1 MVVVKR
7 QNGIYTGVAA
17 DENKN
22 QVIIKISNTGKSKK
36 RNTMNRIN
44 LKSAHLLLILI
55 ILSTVFSCKKQ
66 TEGSFGPVK
75 YVDPN
80 IGGVALILQ
89 PARPTV
95 QLPNQP
101 VRMYPNRKDY
111 LDDQITSFPLSLISH
126 RNGQLFRLMPF
137 TGETAN
143 PVSAWDRQNETATP
157 YYYSVWLMD
166 YNTMLEFAPGA
177 KAGFFRMEFPKSSTP
192 KINFT
197 IANDGNFNVE
207 NGNSISGTESF
218 KGMNAFVYGEFDNKI
233 NSSEVLNGGKQLIL
247 SFSENGQHVN
257 FKYAISYIS
266 LGQAKKNLEDEIDA
280 WEFDKL
286 KENAHK
292 IWAENLGQIEVQG
305 GTEAQKRTFFTAL
318 YRTYERMVNITEDGK
333 YYSNYDGKVHEDA
346 QDFYIDD
353 WIWDTYLAHHPLR
366 ALLDPGLENDM
377 MNSYVRM
384 YGQSG
389 WLPQFCLLWGENPC
403 MNGFHSTIAFL
414 DDYRKGVLK
423 FDMEK
428 AYEGMKK
435 NALEGTMLPWRNGAA
450 CPLDSF
456 YHEHGYYPALHP
468 GEEETEPMVH
478 SFEKR
483 QAVAVTLGHSYDDW
497 ALAQL
502 AKDLGKTGDYQYF
515 SKISKNYQNLYWKE
529 KGFFM
534 PKDAS
539 GKWIDIDPKWAG
551 GMGGRDYYDENNGW
565 TYLWQ
570 VQHDVAGLMDLMGG
584 KKEFED
590 RLDQLFREDLGRS
603 KYANWAKFPDFTG
616 IVGQF
621 SMGNEPGFH
630 IPYLYNFTASPWKTQ
645 KRIRMLLDTWYP
657 DNIFGIPGDED
668 GGGMTAFVV
677 FSFMGVYPVVP
688 GLPLY
693 TIGSPVF
700 EKVTIHLDNGND
712 FKITTENYAENH
724 IYIQNA
730 WLNGKTLEGPWITHK
745 DIANGGEL
753 KLEMG
758 LRPNK
763 EWGRTEL
770 FYQLAVP
777 YLY

>member
-1 MVVVKR
+1 MKSIKR
-7 QNGIYTGVAA
+7 GFL
-17 DENKN
+17 
-22 QVIIKISNTGKSKK
+22 
-36 RNTMNRIN
+36 RIFS
-44 LKSAHLLLILI
+44 SAILLLTIASCTE
-55 ILSTVFSCKKQ
+55 STKEEFD
-66 TEGSFGPVK
+66 PVK

-80 IGGVALILQ
+80 IGGVGHILQ
-89 PARPTV
+89 PTRPTV

-101 VRMYPNRKDY
+101 IRMYPNREDY
-111 LDDQITSFPLSLISH
+111 LDDQITSFPLSMISH

-137 TGETAN
+137 TGETEN
-143 PVSAWDRQNETATP
+143 PVSEWGKQNETATP

-166 YNTMLEFAPGA
+166 YNTTLEFVPGA
-177 KAGFFRMEFPKSSTP
+177 KAGFFKIKYPKSQTA
-192 KINFT
+192 KINLT
-197 IANDGNFNVE
+197 IANNGSYNVE
-207 NGNSISGTESF
+207 GENTISGVESF
-218 KGMNAFVYGEFDNKI
+218 RGMNAFLYGEFDTKI
-233 NSSEVLNGGKQLIL
+233 NSSEILEDGKQLVL
-247 SFSENGQHVN
+247 VFPENSQSLN

-266 LGQAKKNLEDEIDA
+266 LEQAKKNLQNEITA
-280 WEFDKL
+280 WEFDEL
-286 KENAHK
+286 KEDARQA
-292 IWAENLGQIEVQG
+292 WTESLGQIEVEG
-305 GTEAQKRTFFTAL
+305 GTEAQKRTFYTAF
-318 YRTYERMVNITEDGK
+318 YRTYERMVNITEDGR
-333 YYSNYDGKVHEDA
+333 YYSNYDGEVHEDD

-366 ALLDPGLENDM
+366 ALIDPDIENDM
-377 MNSYVRM
+377 MSSYVRM
-384 YGQSG
+384 YEQSG

-403 MNGFHSTIAFL
+403 MNGFHSTVSFL
-414 DDYRKGVLK
+414 DGFRKDVLD
-423 FDMEK
+423 FDLEK

-450 CPLDSF
+450 CSLDTF

-468 GEEETEPMVH
+468 GEAETEPMVH

-483 QAVAVTLGHSYDDW
+483 QSVAVTLGHSYDDW

-502 AKDLGKTGDYQYF
+502 AKELGKEDDYKLF
-515 SKISKNYQNLYWKE
+515 SEKANNYKNLYWKE

-570 VQHDVAGLMDLMGG
+570 VQHDVGGLMDLMGG
-584 KKEFED
+584 KEIFEA

-621 SMGNEPGFH
+621 SMGNEPSFH
-630 IPYLYNFTASPWKTQ
+630 IPYLYNFTDSPWKTQ
-645 KRIRMLLDTWYP
+645 KKIRMLLDAWYP

-677 FSFMGVYPVVP
+677 FSFMGFYPVVP
-688 GLPLY
+688 GLPIY

-700 EKVTIHLDNGND
+700 EKITMHLDNGND
-712 FKITTENYAENH
+712 FKIVTENYAENH
-724 IYIQNA
+724 IYIQKA
-730 WLNGKTLEGPWITHK
+730 WLNGESLDGPWITH
-745 DIANGGEL
+745 DDLVNGGEL

-758 LRPNK
+758 QKPNM
-763 EWGRTEL
+763 EWRSVEL
-770 FYQLAVP
+770 FNHLASS
-777 YLY
+777 YMK

>member
-1 MVVVKR
+1 MNVKSG
-7 QNGIYTGVAA
+7 QF
-17 DENKN
+17 
-22 QVIIKISNTGKSKK
+22 VIVLMIFFS
-36 RNTMNRIN
+36 
-44 LKSAHLLLILI
+44 
-55 ILSTVFSCKKQ
+55 VFSCTKQ
-66 TEGSFGPVK
+66 TGEHFDPVK

-80 IGGVALILQ
+80 IGGVGHILQ
-89 PARPTV
+89 PTRPTV

-101 VRMYPNRKDY
+101 IRMYPNREDY
-111 LDDQITSFPLSLISH
+111 LDDQITSFPLSMISH

-143 PVSAWDRQNETATP
+143 PVSEWGKQNETATP

-166 YNTMLEFAPGA
+166 YNTTLEFVPGA
-177 KAGFFRMEFPKSSTP
+177 KAGFFRIKFPDSEIA
-192 KINFT
+192 KINYT
-197 IANDGNFNVE
+197 IANNGTFKVE
-207 NGNSISGTESF
+207 GENTISGVESF
-218 KGMNAFVYGEFDNKI
+218 KGMNAFVYGEFDATI
-233 NSSEVLNGGKQLIL
+233 NSSEILEDGKQLVL
-247 SFSENGQHVN
+247 AFSENSQALN

-266 LGQAKKNLEDEIDA
+266 LEQAKKNLQNEIAA
-280 WEFDKL
+280 WDFDKL
-286 KENAHK
+286 KENARLA
-292 IWAENLGQIEVQG
+292 WAESLSQIEVEG
-305 GTEAQKRTFFTAL
+305 GTEAQKRTFYTAF

-333 YYSNYDGKVHEDA
+333 YYSNYDGKVHEDE
-346 QDFYIDD
+346 QPFYIDD

-366 ALLDPGLENDM
+366 ALLDPDIENDM
-377 MNSYVRM
+377 MSSYLRM
-384 YGQSG
+384 YEQSG

-403 MNGFHSTIAFL
+403 MNGFHSTVSFL
-414 DDYRKGVLK
+414 DGFRKNVLD
-423 FDMEK
+423 FDLEK

-450 CPLDSF
+450 CSLDTF
-456 YHEHGYYPALHP
+456 YQEHGYYPALHP

-502 AKDLGKTGDYQYF
+502 AKEFGKDDDYKLF
-515 SKISKNYQNLYWKE
+515 SEKANNYKNLYWEE

-570 VQHDVAGLMDLMGG
+570 VQHDVDGLMNLMGG
-584 KKEFED
+584 KEIFEA

-621 SMGNEPGFH
+621 SMGNEPSFH
-630 IPYLYNFTASPWKTQ
+630 IPYLYNFTDSPWKTQ
-645 KRIRMLLDTWYP
+645 KKIRMLLDAWYP

-677 FSFMGVYPVVP
+677 FSFMGFYPVVP
-688 GLPLY
+688 GLPIY

-712 FKITTENYAENH
+712 FKVVTENYAENH
-724 IYIQNA
+724 IYIQKA
-730 WLNGKTLEGPWITHK
+730 WLNGKPLDGPWITHNEVV
-745 DIANGGEL
+745 NGGEL

-758 LRPNK
+758 QKPNM
-763 EWGRTEL
+763 EWGSVEL
-770 FYQLAVP
+770 FNQLTSS
-777 YLY
+777 YLK

>member
-1 MVVVKR
+1 MNQMNVKSG
-7 QNGIYTGVAA
+7 QF
-17 DENKN
+17 
-22 QVIIKISNTGKSKK
+22 VIVLMIFFS
-36 RNTMNRIN
+36 
-44 LKSAHLLLILI
+44 
-55 ILSTVFSCKKQ
+55 VFSCTKQ
-66 TEGSFGPVK
+66 TGEHFDPVK

-80 IGGVALILQ
+80 IGGVGHILQ
-89 PARPTV
+89 PTRPTV

-101 VRMYPNRKDY
+101 IRMYPNREDY
-111 LDDQITSFPLSLISH
+111 LDDQITSFPLSMISH

-143 PVSAWDRQNETATP
+143 PVSEWGKQNETATP

-166 YNTMLEFAPGA
+166 YNTTLEFVPGA
-177 KAGFFRMEFPKSSTP
+177 KAGFFRIKFPDSEIA
-192 KINFT
+192 KINYT
-197 IANDGNFNVE
+197 IANNGTFKVE
-207 NGNSISGTESF
+207 GENTISGVESF
-218 KGMNAFVYGEFDNKI
+218 KGMNAFVYGEFDATI
-233 NSSEVLNGGKQLIL
+233 NSSEILEDGKQLVL
-247 SFSENGQHVN
+247 AFSENSQALN

-266 LGQAKKNLEDEIDA
+266 LEQAKKNLQNEIAA
-280 WEFDKL
+280 WDFDKL
-286 KENAHK
+286 KENARLA
-292 IWAENLGQIEVQG
+292 WAESLSQIEVEG
-305 GTEAQKRTFFTAL
+305 GTEAQKRTFYTAF

-333 YYSNYDGKVHEDA
+333 YYSNYDGKVHEDE
-346 QDFYIDD
+346 QPFYIDD

-366 ALLDPGLENDM
+366 ALLDPDIENDM
-377 MNSYVRM
+377 MSSYLRM
-384 YGQSG
+384 YEQSG

-403 MNGFHSTIAFL
+403 MNGFHSTVSFL
-414 DDYRKGVLK
+414 DGFRKNVLD
-423 FDMEK
+423 FDLEK

-450 CPLDSF
+450 CSLDTF
-456 YHEHGYYPALHP
+456 YQEHGYYPALHP

-502 AKDLGKTGDYQYF
+502 AKEFGKDDDYKLF
-515 SKISKNYQNLYWKE
+515 SEKANNYKNLYWEE

-570 VQHDVAGLMDLMGG
+570 VQHDVDGLMNLMGG
-584 KKEFED
+584 KEIFEA

-621 SMGNEPGFH
+621 SMGNEPSFH
-630 IPYLYNFTASPWKTQ
+630 IPYLYNFTDSPWKTQ
-645 KRIRMLLDTWYP
+645 KKIRMLLDAWYP

-677 FSFMGVYPVVP
+677 FSFMGFYPVVP
-688 GLPLY
+688 GLPIY

-712 FKITTENYAENH
+712 FKVVTENYAENH
-724 IYIQNA
+724 IYIQKA
-730 WLNGKTLEGPWITHK
+730 WLNGKPLDGPWITHNEVV
-745 DIANGGEL
+745 NGGEL

-758 LRPNK
+758 QKPNM
-763 EWGRTEL
+763 EWGSVEL
-770 FYQLAVP
+770 FNQLTSS
-777 YLY
+777 YLK